1 MQEIAPGGFQI
12 MWEALQRPFDLDN
25 LECLDDIA
33 RFDIIV
39 FVNSDTALHAG
50 DNLLGVI
57 LAAFE

>member
-1 MQEIAPGGFQI
+1 MHEIAPGGFQI
-12 MWEALQRPFDLDN
+12 MWEALQRPFDFYN
-25 LECLDDIA
+25 LECLDDIT

-39 FVNSDTALHAG
+39 FVNSDAALHAG

>member
-1 MQEIAPGGFQI
+1 

-50 DNLLGVI
+50 DI
-57 LAAFE
+57 PEIPEEK